1 MREEDNSMISPVSFS
16 SPVFYYS
23 ARMRTGMP
31 VAAGVRAGQMQPEDM
46 AERLTPGN
54 NRKVNGQDAYGA
66 EECQTC
72 KSRKYKDGSNDPGVS
87 FKTATHLDPQTASY
101 AIRAHEGEHVSHA
114 WAEAAREDKEII
126 SQSVSYHTDICPECG
141 RVYMSGGNTRTVFRS
156 APETYEAEKVQKGRF
171 IDLKV

>member
-1 MREEDNSMISPVSFS
+1 MISPISFS
-16 SPVFYYS
+16 SQAFYNS
-23 ARMRTGMP
+23 AWMRTGMSG
-31 VAAGVRAGQMQPEDM
+31 AAGMRPGQVQPEGA
-46 AERLTPGN
+46 AERFAPGSS
-54 NRKVNGQDAYGA
+54 RKVNGQDVSSA

-72 KSRKYKDGSNDPGVS
+72 KSRKYVDGSDDPGVS

-114 WAEAAREDKEII
+114 WAEAAKEDKEII

-156 APETYEAEKVQKGRF
+156 APETYEAEKVQRGRF
-171 IDLKV
+171 LDVKA